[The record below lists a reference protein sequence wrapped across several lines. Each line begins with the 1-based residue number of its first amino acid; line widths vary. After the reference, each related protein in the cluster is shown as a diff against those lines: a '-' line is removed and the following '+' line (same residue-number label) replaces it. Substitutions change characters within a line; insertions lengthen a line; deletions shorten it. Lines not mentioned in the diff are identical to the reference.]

1 MAEDSS
7 DVLLDVRDL
16 RTYFHTD
23 AGVARAVD
31 GVSFQIKRGE
41 CVALVGESGCG
52 KSVTSMTVMRLV
64 PMPPARIA
72 SGEILFDGQDLVG
85 LSDEEMCAVR
95 GKSIAMI
102 FQEPQSALNPVFTVG
117 DQITEAFLAHHPEAR
132 FKEGWNRAI
141 ETMKQ
146 VGIPDSERRASD
158 YPHQLSGGM
167 KQRICIAM
175 ALICDPQLIIADEP
189 TTALDVT
196 IQAQILELLRKLQK
210 DRGLSLLLITHDL
223 GIVAE
228 MAARTFV
235 MYAGKIVEKGPT
247 EQIFKRP
254 LHPYTLGLMRARPHA
269 MAATES
275 ERQRLMVI
283 PGMVPAATKF
293 GDDCRFRPRCPAAA
307 AVCAKEPPLKEVD
320 CAQFAACHF
329 PQGVAVNVWKQKEQ
343 ESGVLMAADDSSPK
357 TEKGAAQ

>member
-1 MAEDSS
+1 MAEPESE
-7 DVLLDVRDL
+7 VLLDVRDL
-16 RTYFHTD
+16 RTHFDTD

-31 GVSFQIKRGE
+31 GISFTIKRGE

-52 KSVTSMTVMRLV
+52 KSVTSMTIMRLV

-72 SGEILFDGQDLVG
+72 SGEILFKNEDILR
-85 LSDEEMCAVR
+85 LSEDEMCGVR

-117 DQITEAFLAHHPEAR
+117 DQIAEAFLAHHPGAR
-132 FKEGWNRAI
+132 FKEAWDRSI
-141 ETMKQ
+141 EIMKQ
-146 VGIPDSERRASD
+146 VGIPDPERRAKD

-175 ALICDPQLIIADEP
+175 ALICDPELIIADEP

-196 IQAQILELLRKLQK
+196 IQAQILDLLRKLQ
-210 DRGLSLLLITHDL
+210 RERNLSLLLITHDL

-228 MAARTFV
+228 MAARTCV
-235 MYAGKIVEKGPT
+235 MYAGKII
-247 EQIFKRP
+247 EQGITADIFKRP
-254 LHPYTLGLMRARPHA
+254 LHPYTQGLMRARPA
-269 MAATES
+269 GVNRVA
-275 ERQRLMVI
+275 RQRLNVI

-307 AVCAKEPPLKEVD
+307 SVCSVEPPLVPVEGD
-320 CAQFAACHF
+320 HCTACHF
-329 PQGVAVNVWKQKEQ
+329 PQGVGVNVWKVGDDQAAALLS
-343 ESGVLMAADDSSPK
+343 SGA
-357 TEKGAAQ
+357 KGAAQ